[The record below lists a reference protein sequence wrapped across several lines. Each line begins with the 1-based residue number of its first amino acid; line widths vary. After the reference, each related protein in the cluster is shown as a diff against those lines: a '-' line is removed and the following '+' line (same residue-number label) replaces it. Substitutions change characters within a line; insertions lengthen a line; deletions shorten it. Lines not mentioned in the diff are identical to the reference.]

1 MFPIFSSQGG
11 TPLPCLETFI
21 GDSAFSE
28 VSVTLREKPSLIFI
42 YSRSYLSLIQFS
54 FQAESKAVRNVVLAN
69 RHRIVSYLSYHS
81 FGQKIMYPWS
91 YSDEKVKLN
100 FDEKIKVFILS
111 LYLYCL

>member
-1 MFPIFSSQGG
+1 MRK
-11 TPLPCLETFI
+11 TKL
-21 GDSAFSE
+21 D
-28 VSVTLREKPSLIFI
+28 I
-42 YSRSYLSLIQFS
+42 YVPKVFFSLIQFS

-100 FDEKIKVFILS
+100 FDEKIRF
-111 LYLYCL
+111 